1 MPAGIRRRRLLYY
14 TQATVARTLASR
26 PPDWAQGLVHD
37 MQHRMGIRIFTAV
50 ASGLAALMFWSGAEA
65 AEAEIRRF
73 SFDCETPDGRVVKP
87 LHGDIEGD
95 TYTDLPAQRA
105 QCLGTIDRK
114 IALCWENTRFATEA
128 ENQEFADCLPRFR
141 DQARA
146 CVGHFSF
153 ERSKCGAEDP
163 LPVDDAASEQEDDVP
178 LETTLEGRHR
188 VKPVDRLMSA
198 REAANVR
205 TGPSPD
211 YDIVGTV
218 MPGDEL
224 HVTGEVRGRDW
235 VRVAYPRS
243 GDESYIYGPLLR
255 LVAEQ
260 PRRTPSEPTTPE
272 SQTPAAPQPS
282 GPSWSIAENQ
292 PCEVWNYG
300 NRDYEPLTWSGAC
313 TDGKASGSGR
323 LVFRGGEGVYDGA
336 MRDGRMHGSGVL
348 DWANGFRYEGELRDG
363 KQHGHGTLTQ
373 ASGARYTGGW
383 RNGRPHGQGTY
394 TQADGTAFE
403 GAWRDGCFGDRA
415 SRWASIGTTAAA
427 CGFE

>member
-1 MPAGIRRRRLLYY
+1 
-14 TQATVARTLASR
+14 
-26 PPDWAQGLVHD
+26 
-37 MQHRMGIRIFTAV
+37 MQHRMGIGIFA
-50 ASGLAALMFWSGAEA
+50 AIAAGLVALMLRSGVEA
-65 AEAEIRRF
+65 AEAEIRSF
-73 SFDCETPDGRVVKP
+73 SFECETPDGRIVKP

-128 ENQEFADCLPRFR
+128 ENQELADCLPKFR

-153 ERSKCGAEDP
+153 ERSKCGTEDP
-163 LPVDDAASEQEDDVP
+163 LPVDDAANEQDDEVP
-178 LETTLEGRHR
+178 LETTLGGRHR

-198 REAANVR
+198 REAANIR

-218 MPGDEL
+218 MAGDEL

-235 VRVAYPRS
+235 LRVAYPGS
-243 GDESYIYGPLLR
+243 GDEAYIYGPLLR
-255 LVAEQ
+255 LVAER
-260 PRRTPSEPTTPE
+260 PRATPSTP
-272 SQTPAAPQPS
+272 STPAPDIPASPQPS

-313 TDGKASGSGR
+313 TDGKASGGGR

-336 MRDGRMHGSGVL
+336 MQGGKMHGRGVL

-363 KQHGHGTLTQ
+363 KQHGQGTLTQ
-373 ASGARYTGGW
+373 ASGDHYVGGW
-383 RNGRPHGQGTY
+383 RDGRPHGQGTY
-394 TQADGTAFE
+394 TQADGTTFE
-403 GAWRDGCFGDRA
+403 GTWRDGCFGDRT

>member
-1 MPAGIRRRRLLYY
+1 MGMSV
-14 TQATVARTLASR
+14 VAA
-26 PPDWAQGLVHD
+26 LV
-37 MQHRMGIRIFTAV
+37 A
-50 ASGLAALMFWSGAEA
+50 GLAAPMLWSGAEA
-65 AEAEIRRF
+65 AEAEVRAY
-73 SFDCETPDGRVVKP
+73 SFECETPDGRIVKP

-114 IALCWENTRFATEA
+114 IALCWENIQFATEA
-128 ENQEFADCLPRFR
+128 ENQEFADCLPKFR

-163 LPVDDAASEQEDDVP
+163 PPVDGAASEQEDEVP
-178 LETTLEGRHR
+178 LETTLGGRHR

-235 VRVAYPRS
+235 LRVEYPRS
-243 GDESYIYGPLLR
+243 GDEAYIYGPLLR
-255 LVAEQ
+255 LVRQLPRATESASAPPEAEASAAL
-260 PRRTPSEPTTPE
+260 TPDS
-272 SQTPAAPQPS
+272 SASPQPS

-323 LVFRGGEGVYDGA
+323 LVFRSGEGVYDGA
-336 MRDGRMHGSGVL
+336 MQDGKMHGRGVL

-363 KQHGHGTLTQ
+363 KQHGYGTLTQ
-373 ASGARYTGGW
+373 ASGARYVGGW
-383 RNGRPHGQGTY
+383 REGRPHGLGTY
-394 TQADGTAFE
+394 TQADGTTFE
-403 GAWRDGCFGDRA
+403 GAWRDGCFGDQA

>member
-1 MPAGIRRRRLLYY
+1 MPVGIQSRRHLYY
-14 TQATVARTLASR
+14 TQATVAHTLAKR
-26 PPDWAQGLVHD
+26 PPDRAQRLVQD
-37 MQHRMGIRIFTAV
+37 MQHRMGISIFAAV
-50 ASGLAALMFWSGAEA
+50 AAGLAALMLWSGAEA
-65 AEAEIRRF
+65 AEAEIRSF
-73 SFDCETPDGRVVKP
+73 SFDCETADGRIVKP

-114 IALCWENTRFATEA
+114 IALCWENTRFASES

-163 LPVDDAASEQEDDVP
+163 LRVDDAASEQDEEPV
-178 LETTLEGRHR
+178 LETTLGGRHR

-198 REAANVR
+198 REAANIR

-218 MPGDEL
+218 MAGDEL

-235 VRVAYPRS
+235 LRVAYPRS

-255 LVAEQ
+255 LVAER
-260 PRRTPSEPTTPE
+260 PRSTPTTP
-272 SQTPAAPQPS
+272 STPAPDTPASPQPS

-313 TDGKASGSGR
+313 MNGKAAGSGR

-336 MRDGRMHGSGVL
+336 MRNGKMHGRGVL

-373 ASGARYTGGW
+373 ANGARYVGGW
-383 RNGRPHGQGTY
+383 REGRPHGQGTY
-394 TQADGTAFE
+394 TQADGTIFE
-403 GAWRDGCFGDRA
+403 GAWRDGCFGERTGQ
-415 SRWASIGTTAAA
+415 WASIGTTAAA

>member
-1 MPAGIRRRRLLYY
+1 
-14 TQATVARTLASR
+14 
-26 PPDWAQGLVHD
+26 
-37 MQHRMGIRIFTAV
+37 MGISIFAAV
-50 ASGLAALMFWSGAEA
+50 VAGLAALMLWSGAEA
-65 AEAEIRRF
+65 AEAEIRSF
-73 SFDCETPDGRVVKP
+73 SFECETPDGRVVKP
-87 LHGDIEGD
+87 LHGDVEGV

-114 IALCWENTRFATEA
+114 IALCWENIRFASEA
-128 ENQEFADCLPRFR
+128 ENQEFADCLPSFR

-153 ERSKCGAEDP
+153 ERSKCGTEDP
-163 LPVDDAASEQEDDVP
+163 LPVEDAAREEEDEP
-178 LETTLEGRHR
+178 ALETTLEGRHR

-235 VRVAYPRS
+235 LRVEYPRS
-243 GDESYIYGPLLR
+243 GDEAYIYGPLLR
-255 LVAEQ
+255 LVRQ
-260 PRRTPSEPTTPE
+260 LPRATERVPSPTENEASTPPEAAAPTPSAPE
-272 SQTPAAPQPS
+272 ASDSPQPS

-300 NRDYEPLTWSGAC
+300 NRDYEPLTWTGPC
-313 TDGKASGSGR
+313 MNGKASGSGR

-336 MRDGRMHGSGVL
+336 MQGGKMHGRGVL

-363 KQHGHGTLTQ
+363 RQHGQGTLTQ
-373 ASGARYTGGW
+373 ASGARYVGGW
-383 RNGRPHGQGTY
+383 REGRPHGQGTY
-394 TQADGTAFE
+394 TQADGSSFE
-403 GAWRDGCFGDRA
+403 GAWRDGCFGEREG
-415 SRWASIGTTAAA
+415 RWASIGTTAAA

>member
-1 MPAGIRRRRLLYY
+1 MPAGIRRRHLYY
-14 TQATVARTLASR
+14 TQATAARTLAR
-26 PPDWAQGLVHD
+26 WPPDQAQGLVQD
-37 MQHRMGIRIFTAV
+37 MQHRMGISIFAAV
-50 ASGLAALMFWSGAEA
+50 AAGLAALMLWSGAEA
-65 AEAEIRRF
+65 AEAEIRSI
-73 SFDCETPDGRVVKP
+73 SFNCETADGRIVKP

-114 IALCWENTRFATEA
+114 IALCWENTRFASEA
-128 ENQEFADCLPRFR
+128 ENQELADCLPRFR

-163 LPVDDAASEQEDDVP
+163 FPVDDAVSEQDDEGP

-198 REAANVR
+198 REAANIR

-218 MPGDEL
+218 MAGDEL

-235 VRVAYPRS
+235 LRVEYPRS
-243 GDESYIYGPLLR
+243 GDEAYIYGPLLK
-255 LVAEQ
+255 LVAER
-260 PRRTPSEPTTPE
+260 PRTTQSTPS
-272 SQTPAAPQPS
+272 TPAPDIPASPQPS

-300 NRDYEPLTWSGAC
+300 NRDYEPITWSGPA
-313 TDGKASGSGR
+313 
-323 LVFRGGEGVYDGA
+323 
-336 MRDGRMHGSGVL
+336 
-348 DWANGFRYEGELRDG
+348 
-363 KQHGHGTLTQ
+363 
-373 ASGARYTGGW
+373 
-383 RNGRPHGQGTY
+383 
-394 TQADGTAFE
+394 
-403 GAWRDGCFGDRA
+403 
-415 SRWASIGTTAAA
+415 
-427 CGFE
+427 